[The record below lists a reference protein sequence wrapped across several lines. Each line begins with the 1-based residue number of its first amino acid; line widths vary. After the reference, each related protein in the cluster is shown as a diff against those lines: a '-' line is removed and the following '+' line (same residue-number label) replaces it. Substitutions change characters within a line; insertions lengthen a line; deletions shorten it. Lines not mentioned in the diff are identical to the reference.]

1 MLLKEWKL
9 WFRSLPWLL
18 SWFVVLIII
27 RPLIDNFYY
36 LKEVSPFLSPLYIVG
51 VLTPVL
57 SIIAIS
63 RIPLPNYSRLDT
75 IMRIYGFF
83 IFISCFFLLIGDF
96 FSMNSLEFSLKLS
109 LPVFLYFFCRRLIR
123 SRKDLQGVLF
133 AFAISSVF
141 VIALLTYELIFN
153 PISVHLSRGLERI
166 QGNFADVSNYAFYAT
181 CGVLIAGYFYFDKKA
196 EWTFRSRVILF
207 LFFFA
212 LSLLISINIHHTAS
226 YAVIVTLFLIFLV
239 NNLKDHKGG
248 AVFFILMSTVLVYA
262 FGKEAIDENILPLIE
277 TDIQVYEGEKES
289 EALLHGRVGRWM
301 SFLDEFSES
310 GVVSQFIGMPA
321 GMDNPYKYI
330 SKGAH
335 NDYLR
340 VLMFTGYIG
349 ITTYLIFLGS
359 VFMRALKRGTETR
372 FLGLGAFAIISMYS
386 VSTTPSLYAPL
397 LYVLIP
403 VISFLAIPGKGQP
416 SK

>member
-1 MLLKEWKL
+1 MQIKEWKL

-18 SWFVVLIII
+18 SWFVILIIL

-36 LKEVSPFLSPLYIVG
+36 LKEVSPFISPLYIVG

-57 SIIAIS
+57 STIAVS
-63 RIPLPNYSRLDT
+63 RMPLPNYSKLDT

-83 IFISCFFLLIGDF
+83 VFISCFFLLIGDF
-96 FSMNSLEFSLKLS
+96 FSLDSVEFSLKLS

-123 SRKDLQGVLF
+123 SKNDLQGVLF

-141 VIALLTYELIFN
+141 VIVILAYELIFN
-153 PISVHLSRGLERI
+153 PISVQLSRGFERI

-181 CGVLIAGYFYFDKKA
+181 CGVLIAGYFYFEKA
-196 EWTFRSRVILF
+196 KEWKFKTRAILF
-207 LFFFA
+207 LSVCA

-226 YAVIVTLFLIFLV
+226 YAVIMTLFLIFLV
-239 NNLKDHKGG
+239 NNLKAHRGG
-248 AVFFILMSTVLVYA
+248 AVFFIIMSTVLIYA

-301 SFLDEFSES
+301 IFLDEFSGS
-310 GVVSQFIGMPA
+310 GVVSQFIGLPA
-321 GMDNPYKYI
+321 GMNNPYKFI

-340 VLMFTGYIG
+340 ILMFTGYIG
-349 ITTYLIFLGS
+349 IATYLIFLGS
-359 VFMRALKRGTETR
+359 IFMRSLKRQTETR

-403 VISFLAIPGKGQP
+403 VICYLAIPVKGP
-416 SK
+416 SMK